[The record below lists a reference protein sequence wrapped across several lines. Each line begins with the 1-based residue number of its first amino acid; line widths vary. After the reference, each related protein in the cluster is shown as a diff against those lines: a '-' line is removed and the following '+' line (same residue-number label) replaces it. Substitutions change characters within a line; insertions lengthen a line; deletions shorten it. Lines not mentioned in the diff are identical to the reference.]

1 MKLVSPSE
9 HVGKTF
15 SWSLQEKLPHK
26 REAEASQGNETMIE
40 TLSVFD
46 NVKSVRNRE
55 TGLIDPTQNENEMH
69 MWTQRVTDNTKR
81 EMAGLRKEMNQ
92 KLEMKKMMREVKI
105 SRRTQPVSNRKN
117 NDKTTSR
124 RETP

>member
-1 MKLVSPSE
+1 
-9 HVGKTF
+9 
-15 SWSLQEKLPHK
+15 
-26 REAEASQGNETMIE
+26 MIE
-40 TLSVFD
+40 TLSAFD
-46 NVKSVRNRE
+46 NVSSVRNRE
-55 TGLIDPTQNENEMH
+55 TVLIDPTQNENEMH

-124 RETP
+124 IETP